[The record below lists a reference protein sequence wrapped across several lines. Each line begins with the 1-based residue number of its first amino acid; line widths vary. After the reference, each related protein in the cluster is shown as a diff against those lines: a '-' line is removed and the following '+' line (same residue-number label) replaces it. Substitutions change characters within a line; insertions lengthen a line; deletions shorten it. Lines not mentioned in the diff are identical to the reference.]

1 MNKKVNKI
9 ILCIGTSECI
19 GDSLGPLVGQNLYK
33 KINKSN
39 VYIFGNLEKNVT
51 YQNVDTVLN
60 IINNQIKN
68 PYLILVDSALANIEN
83 IGKIIV
89 SKNKMVIGSAL
100 SKTKYILGD
109 FSIKGVVGENKNDNF
124 KNYKELSNVSKK
136 LIINLSEQISK
147 QIIKVLNV

>member
-51 YQNVDTVLN
+51 YQNVNDVLN
-60 IINNQIKN
+60 LINNKIKN
-68 PYLILVDSALANIEN
+68 PYFILVDSALAKIED
-83 IGKIIV
+83 IGRIV
-89 SKNKMVIGSAL
+89 IGKNKMIIGSAL
-100 SKTKYILGD
+100 NKTKYSIGD
-109 FSIKGVVGENKNDNF
+109 LSIKGVVGENKNNNM
-124 KNYKELSNVSKK
+124 KNYIELSHVSEK
-136 LIINLSEQISK
+136 LVNNLSK
-147 QIIKVLNV
+147 QISNRIIQALYV